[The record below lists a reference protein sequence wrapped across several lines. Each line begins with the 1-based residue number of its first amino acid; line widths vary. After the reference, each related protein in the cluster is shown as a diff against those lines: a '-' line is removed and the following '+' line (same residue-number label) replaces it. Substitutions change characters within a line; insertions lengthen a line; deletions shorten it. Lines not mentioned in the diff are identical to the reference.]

1 MNAIFYLVRF
11 SFVID
16 VGWFLWMK
24 HVFGGG
30 GRVEGLY
37 DRGRGSQF

>member
-1 MNAIFYLVRF
+1 MNAIFYLVGF

-24 HVFGGG
+24 RVWGGG
-30 GRVEGLY
+30 GEGLY